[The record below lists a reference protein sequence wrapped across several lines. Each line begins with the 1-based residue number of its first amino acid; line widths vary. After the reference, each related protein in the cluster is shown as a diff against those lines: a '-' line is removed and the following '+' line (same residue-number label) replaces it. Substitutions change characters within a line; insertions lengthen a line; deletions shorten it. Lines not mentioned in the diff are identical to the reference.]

1 MTETVYIESASG
13 LIERI
18 TRIDTIIDALEL
30 RQVAVVANSDVEE
43 YFINDGQIQIRT
55 LYKSAESI
63 AKAIEAYEKI
73 KQKCLNKLNGRG
85 AVLRPWQGMT

>member
-1 MTETVYIESASG
+1 MTETVYIESTTS
-13 LIERI
+13 LLERI
-18 TRIDTIIDALEL
+18 TRINSIIEALEL

-43 YFINDGQIQIRT
+43 YSINDGQIQIRT

-73 KQKCLNKLNGRG
+73 KQKYLNRLNGRNF
-85 AVLRPWQGMT
+85 VLRPWQGMV